1 MSGATSKPP
10 YDVLGQIGK
19 DRWKSSVRS
28 STGRVSVR
36 KWGIAAEESDRLIAR
51 QGTSGNTRA
60 TECSLHGSLDMPLTT
75 AGVTGGPGLSA
86 IAVRCTLVRE
96 T

>member
-60 TECSLHGSLDMPLTT
+60 AKHAVRRELWDLG
-75 AGVTGGPGLSA
+75 A
-86 IAVRCTLVRE
+86 IARPILRKPQ
-96 T
+96 